1 MSYKII
7 LTPNAVRDINEAV
20 SYYQEKASKKVANLF
35 IEDYRNTF
43 RKIQETKYF
52 KTFFENFRGKSMN
65 KFPYIIFYTID
76 ENQKIIMIKAV
87 FHASQNTDKYPEK

>member
-1 MSYKII
+1 M
-7 LTPNAVRDINEAV
+7 L
-20 SYYQEKASKKVANLF
+20 YYQEKASNKVAHLF

-52 KTFFENFRGKSMN
+52 KTYFDDFRGKSM
-65 KFPYIIFYTID
+65 KRFPYIIFYTID

-87 FHASQNTDKYPEK
+87 FHASQNIDKYPEK